1 MLQYLKEEQKQEIQ
15 TSGADEVKHTKDLW
29 ARRAAFFSYHI
40 PGVAAVS
47 LCGLHILLDWSF
59 YKMVMPRFARPEHLD
74 SGSGQTDRARIWNN
88 KKFLYYL

>member
-29 ARRAAFFSYHI
+29 AGRAAFFSYHI

-47 LCGLHILLDWSF
+47 LCGLHILLD
-59 YKMVMPRFARPEHLD
+59 
-74 SGSGQTDRARIWNN
+74 
-88 KKFLYYL
+88 